1 MKVLFFAAHAGVWQ
15 HAFPEALVADAIR
28 AGGAEVVY
36 ITCGGAFG
44 EYCITMGARGV
55 PMNADAATKR
65 AVCDMC
71 QASRDRLRAGFVF
84 RGHDLESALTPA
96 DHTRID
102 KILAAADPEAIISL
116 EVDGIGIGRLSLYEF
131 MIERKKLQFELTPE
145 EWTVFRPRLANAL
158 RSLLAAQRILER
170 EKPDRVVTYNSLYSV
185 NAAWRAVA
193 DQRGIPFYFLHGGL
207 SVHQRLQRI
216 FLGRDSTL
224 DWWNRIVAAW
234 PRYRDSP
241 CSAAELAE
249 VTEHYVRMF
258 RGASVFA
265 YSAPKS
271 AAGVDVR
278 KRFGVGAD
286 QKLLVASMSSY
297 DEYVAAAVVGGVPDQ
312 STLLFPTQIEWI
324 RALTAWMRTRPDLFL
339 LIRVHPREFPNQRE
353 GLKSEHAKALELE
366 FAELPPNVKVNWP
379 TDKLSIYDV
388 AEQAD
393 AFLNAWSTAG
403 KEMTLLGLPVVTY
416 CPTALQYPPEL
427 NYVGTTKETYFA
439 AIDEA
444 LRDGWSF
451 DRVRKAYRW
460 CVLEYSRGLVDISD
474 AFDLSEEPA
483 RSTLDRVRNLVLS
496 RPQIRQRYDLLRRPR
511 SLRNQHRLAEAV
523 LRGDDT
529 LLEPPVPAT
538 VEEETAA
545 LRTEVGRL
553 VQALYGNA
561 PAFDGQRLRHN
572 LKSVAAKSFD

>member
-1 MKVLFFAAHAGVWQ
+1 MKVLFFAPHAGVWQ

-28 AGGAEVVY
+28 TAGAELVY

-44 EYCITMGARGV
+44 NYCITMGARGV
-55 PMNADAATKR
+55 PIDADPAEKR
-65 AVCDMC
+65 AVCEMC
-71 QASRDRLRAGFVF
+71 QASRDRLRSGFVF
-84 RGHDLESALTPA
+84 RGTDLEASLTRE
-96 DHTRID
+96 DHDRIER
-102 KILAAADPEAIISL
+102 ILAAADPHDIVSL

-131 MIERKKLQFELTPE
+131 MIERKKLHVELTPD
-145 EWTVFRPRLANAL
+145 EWNVFRPRLANAL
-158 RSLLAAQRILER
+158 RSLLAARRIIEQER
-170 EKPDRVVTYNSLYSV
+170 HDRVVTYNSLYSV
-185 NAAWRAVA
+185 NAAWRAIA
-193 DQRGIPFYFLHGGL
+193 NQRGIPFYFLHGGL
-207 SVHQRLQRI
+207 SVHKRLQRI

-224 DWWNRIVAAW
+224 EWWNRIVAAW
-234 PRYRDSP
+234 PRYRDIP

-249 VTEHYVRMF
+249 VTKHYVRMF

-271 AAGVDVR
+271 AEGVDVR
-278 KRFGVGAD
+278 KRFGVGPN

-324 RALTAWMRTRPDLFL
+324 RALAEWMHTRPDLFL
-339 LIRVHPREFPNQRE
+339 LIRVHPREFPNQRD
-353 GLKSEHAKALELE
+353 GLKSEHATALEQ
-366 FAELPPNVKVNWP
+366 ELALLPDNVKVNWP

-439 AIDEA
+439 AIEEA

-451 DRVRKAYRW
+451 ERVRKAYRW
-460 CVLEYSRGLVDISD
+460 CVLEYVRGLVDISD
-474 AFDLSEEPA
+474 AFDMSEEPA
-483 RSTLDRVRNLVLS
+483 RSLLQRARNLVLS
-496 RPQIRQRYDLLRRPR
+496 RAPIRQHYDLIRRPR
-511 SLRNQHRLAEAV
+511 TLANQRRLAEAM
-523 LRGDDT
+523 LRGDET
-529 LLEPPVPAT
+529 LLEPAT
-538 VEEETAA
+538 SASPEDETAA
-545 LRTEVGRL
+545 LRHEVRRL
-553 VQALYGNA
+553 IHALYGSS
-561 PAFDGQRLRHN
+561 PTTSHQDLRLRLQAFAN
-572 LKSVAAKSFD
+572 SVSE